1 MRDYGKVHT
10 TFWSSGT
17 LKALDADAKLLALY
31 LLTSPHTTMTGAF
44 RLPDAYACED
54 LGWDTQR
61 FRNSIETLSDVGF
74 VKVDSATRWLWIVN
88 FTRFNKPENP
98 NVRKAA
104 IRAAEAIPAS
114 VPFRSEVVES
124 LSTSERVSEPLR
136 NTPSPSPSPSPSSGD
151 EKTELSIP
159 LNDGSDHVVS
169 LADLAEFEQAY
180 PKLDVEGEIRKARA
194 WCVSN
199 PASRKT
205 PRGVGK
211 FLNGWLSRAADRPS
225 ASGGNVVSL
234 ASQPGGGRRAL

>member
-61 FRNSIETLSDVGF
+61 FRNGIETLSRAGF
-74 VKVDSATRWLWIVN
+74 VKVDSATRWLWVVN

-104 IRAAEAIPAS
+104 LRAAESIPES
-114 VPFRSEVVES
+114 VSFRSEVVES

-136 NTPSPSPSPSPSSGD
+136 NTPSSSPSSSSSSEQ
-151 EKTELSIP
+151 EKSEFSIP
-159 LNDGSDHVVS
+159 LSDGSDYAVS
-169 LADLAEFEQAY
+169 LAAVAEFEQAY
-180 PKLDVEGEIRKARA
+180 PKLDVAAEIRKARA
-194 WCVSN
+194 WCVAN
-199 PASRKT
+199 PAQRKT

-211 FLNGWLSRAADRPS
+211 FLNGWLSRAADRPV
-225 ASGGNVVSL
+225 AGGNVVAL